1 MYVKPGRIPS
11 KEVIYMNDKVKT
23 KSKKPKG
30 RDPFIIAMI
39 HQRVRSTITP
49 TKKDKQNKE
58 DKKQKQKGWD

>member
-1 MYVKPGRIPS
+1 
-11 KEVIYMNDKVKT
+11 MNGKKI

-49 TKKDKQNKE
+49 NKKDRQ
-58 DKKQKQKGWD
+58 DKADRKQKQKGWD